1 MENEI
6 NITESLHTK
15 VIQRSQYV
23 KIDDNLLNFDFD
35 QFLGFKKNRV
45 TDEYIMKMKEELNR
59 VHLKFVSQD

>member
-6 NITESLHTK
+6 NVEESLHTK

-35 QFLGFKKNRV
+35 KFLGFKKNSV
-45 TDEYIMKMKEELNR
+45 TDEYILKMKEELNR
-59 VHLKFVSQD
+59 VHLKYVN